1 MEYAQEY
8 ARGDGRLHRE
18 MREKAP
24 LRETFFG
31 LKAEPQRPLSVAT
44 EFMDVEW
51 DDDVLSELE
60 DNSPRIS
67 VNSSSGQPSIT
78 TLSSY
83 DEVPTPRSSQD
94 QMAFPEA
101 QLPRKPIEGPMGPHL
116 FRASTDSYF
125 DDAILTLSP
134 ITPKTARPFDDF
146 RYTKLPPPP
155 VPRQQNGPFRFAYED
170 LESRELVS
178 WTPEMVAQSMLDA
191 GIELSVAGR
200 FVENDIN
207 GPILITLKFEDLK
220 ELDIPSFGMRTR
232 VWNQIQ
238 LLRDSRPSSP
248 RAPTPIQDE
257 PSREVKKEARE
268 MRSVDRRAE
277 RPTDDCSLKRRKSS
291 RRRPKKASHDDIITP
306 MESVSIVGIE
316 QVVPKP
322 HHCPKG
328 ENCSRYKKQQ
338 RLIEAFRK
346 EHPFVDLEKETVVI
360 TGNPGNPET
369 ARALDP
375 KEILRPISD
384 AVPSVVASSDVL
396 GPGNATPLQFLQEA
410 TLRNV
415 AARDPQ
421 DNVRQFLDFQK
432 RQSNTVPPTPP
443 FEMGVP
449 AMKAQ
454 PDGLRKL
461 PKLSIPGKQAPRP
474 SNLRASTVPPVTQPE
489 RQPERRLSSPQQTQ
503 GFVPY
508 VMDRAEAMSPD
519 LQSPVN
525 PYRFGTPF
533 SEMDVPVTAIPM
545 DRVARDVS
553 QSVPPEMNYR
563 PGTAKQQQQQ
573 QPLTRTQSRSS
584 ARRPSFPVLPA
595 LDENAPTP
603 IARTSPLRTSPLSPR
618 SSTRTPQQPLQAPP
632 RVNYP
637 WSPVERTHPYEQA
650 IPPISHLA
658 GAIPVKQAAEAA
670 QQDGVTFQGPMK
682 KRKTKMLR
690 HEWND
695 TFCTLKGTRLAVHKD
710 ERTVDRT
717 LEYVDIDDYAIACSS
732 LASQS
737 KLSAAFRAVHFSSHS
752 REKSDPVAAFSFQ
765 LIPQDKNAAK
775 LRKRESAL
783 QASAHHHH
791 HHHHHQHSASTSS
804 VPAEG
809 SNGTGK
815 THHFAVKSRDERID
829 WMRELMLAKAMRQKG
844 EGFEVSVNGNMI

>member
-1 MEYAQEY
+1 MNYTQEY
-8 ARGDGRLHRE
+8 AMGDYRLHHE
-18 MREKAP
+18 MREKATM
-24 LRETFFG
+24 RDTFFG
-31 LKAEPQRPLSVAT
+31 IKSEPQRPISVAT

-51 DDDVLSELE
+51 DDDVISEFE

-67 VNSSSGQPSIT
+67 VNSSGGQPSIT

-83 DEVPTPRSSQD
+83 DEAPTPRSSQS
-94 QMAFPEA
+94 QMAYVEVESP
-101 QLPRKPIEGPMGPHL
+101 QKVVEGPTGPHL
-116 FRASTDSYF
+116 FRSSASYF

-134 ITPKTARPFDDF
+134 ITPKTARPFDEPF
-146 RYTKLPPPP
+146 RHIRPQQPPMPAS
-155 VPRQQNGPFRFAYED
+155 RHQSGPFQFTYDEF
-170 LESRELVS
+170 ESRELVS
-178 WTPEMVAQSMLDA
+178 WTPEMVAQSMLNA
-191 GIELSVAGR
+191 GIEISVAGR

-238 LLRDSRPSSP
+238 VLRDSRPSSP

-257 PSREVKKEARE
+257 PSREVKKESRE
-268 MRSVDRRAE
+268 VRAAE
-277 RPTDDCSLKRRKSS
+277 RQTDDCSLRRRKSS
-291 RRRPKKASHDDIITP
+291 RRRPKMASHEDIITP

-346 EHPFVDLEKETVVI
+346 EHPFVDLDTEQVVI
-360 TGNPGNPET
+360 TGNPGNPQT

-375 KEILRPISD
+375 NQIMRPVSD

-396 GPGNATPLQFLQEA
+396 GPGNATPLQYLQEA
-410 TLRNV
+410 ALRNV
-415 AARDPQ
+415 IARDPQ
-421 DNVRQFLDFQK
+421 DNVRQFLDFQ
-432 RQSNTVPPTPP
+432 QHEGNTVPPTPP
-443 FEMGVP
+443 FEMVPP

-454 PDGLRKL
+454 PEGLRNL
-461 PKLSIPGKQAPRP
+461 PKLSIPGKLAPRP
-474 SNLRASTVPPVTQPE
+474 SPLRASTVPVTTKPEQP
-489 RQPERRLSSPQQTQ
+489 PTPPQQHA
-503 GFVPY
+503 FVPY
-508 VMDRAEAMSPD
+508 HMDRAEAMSPD
-519 LQSPVN
+519 LQSPAN

-533 SEMDVPVTAIPM
+533 SEMDVPVTAVPM
-545 DRVARDVS
+545 DRIARDVS

-563 PGTAKQQQQQ
+563 VGSPKV
-573 QPLTRTQSRSS
+573 QPLARTQSRSS

-595 LDENAPTP
+595 LDENSTTP
-603 IARTSPLRTSPLSPR
+603 IARISPRQTSPRTSVRPQQ
-618 SSTRTPQQPLQAPP
+618 QQPLQAPP
-632 RVNYP
+632 RANYP
-637 WSPVERTHPYEQA
+637 WSPVERTKPFEQA

-658 GAIPVKQAAEAA
+658 GAVPVKQAAEAA
-670 QQDGVTFQGPMK
+670 QQDGLTFQGPMK

-710 ERTVDRT
+710 EKTVDRT

-737 KLSAAFRAVHFSSHS
+737 KLSAAFKAVHFSSHS

-775 LRKRESAL
+775 LRKRDSAL
-783 QASAHHHH
+783 HAFGHHHSVSS
-791 HHHHHQHSASTSS
+791 SAI
-804 VPAEG
+804 PLEG
-809 SNGTGK
+809 VNGTGK

-829 WMRELMLAKAMRQKG
+829 WMRELMLAKALRQKG
-844 EGFEVSVNGNMI
+844 DGFEVSVNGNMI